1 MEQSELSGGDQFL
14 RTSTLIRDRPDRGEE
29 QGNLQ
34 GESDGSS
41 STPLR
46 DSSWYDEEAKSDFRT
61 ITGEF
66 IYRHHVVPRVKLYVP
81 KGEPFLIPLKYIDVT
96 RNTDTALDVL
106 LEKDVEDCWN
116 VDGERK
122 MSDAWTGFTRFVL
135 PKERPPEGYTWSGK
149 RLTRKQTTSRARHF
163 VARVVETC
171 VRCIETRRK
180 AKVGNRE
187 TKTRKCQKITWYLLQ
202 WTWWWRTQAYNEE
215 CS

>member
-1 MEQSELSGGDQFL
+1 MKESEQMEASGLHARRLIAKEVLTPMKGEKFKFPVEDGTVKTPGGDQFL
-14 RTSTLIRDRPDRGEE
+14 RTFTLIRDRPDRGEE

-81 KGEPFLIPLKYIDVT
+81 RGEPFLIPLKYIDVT
-96 RNTDTALDVL
+96 RHTDTALDVL

-116 VDGERK
+116 VNGERK

-135 PKERPPEGYTWSGK
+135 PKER
-149 RLTRKQTTSRARHF
+149 H
-163 VARVVETC
+163 
-171 VRCIETRRK
+171 
-180 AKVGNRE
+180 
-187 TKTRKCQKITWYLLQ
+187 QKDTHGPG
-202 WTWWWRTQAYNEE
+202 RD
-215 CS
+215 